1 MQRVVLELWSF
12 EDSMSVGTS
21 RILLVDFLVFQNE
34 DVDGLKKPLLDFW
47 SITNRM
53 PENVMVLGQ
62 L

>member
-12 EDSMSVGTS
+12 EDSMSVGTL
-21 RILLVDFLVFQNE
+21 RILSVDFLVFQNE

-47 SITNRM
+47 SIKNRM